1 MRADRALRG
10 TWVKLAAGGDIL
22 NNSSNLRCI
31 NLLEI
36 ISLRIS
42 SIAVTLLV
50 ITLLEM
56 ISLKIN
62 SCDSSAYST
71 RFVET
76 NLLDG
81 LGHLSLAQLSLFLSF
96 QSKSEFLNKKNKI
109 KLL

>member
-1 MRADRALRG
+1 
-10 TWVKLAAGGDIL
+10 
-22 NNSSNLRCI
+22 
-31 NLLEI
+31 
-36 ISLRIS
+36 
-42 SIAVTLLV
+42 
-50 ITLLEM
+50 M

-96 QSKSEFLNKKNKI
+96 QSKSEFLNKKNTQNI
-109 KLL
+109 YGLFSTPLKLTKGNSKMIFREEGTLKHTNKQAGFL